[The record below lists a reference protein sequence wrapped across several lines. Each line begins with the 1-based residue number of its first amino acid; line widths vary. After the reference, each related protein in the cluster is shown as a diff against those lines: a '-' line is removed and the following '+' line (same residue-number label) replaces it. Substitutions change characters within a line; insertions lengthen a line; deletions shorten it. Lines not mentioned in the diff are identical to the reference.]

1 MISCLKAHGVV
12 LALVLNGTSVIIW
25 FENFSLVEALI

>member
-1 MISCLKAHGVV
+1 MMSCLKAHGVV

-25 FENFSLVEALI
+25 FEFFSLVGKL